1 VAIRGFERSGATAPA
16 PGITPGIALD
26 DSQLAV
32 LALADGESAAVMGA
46 PGTGKTTTIIEL
58 VADRV
63 LSRGWNPDELVVLT
77 STRASATRVRDALAV
92 RIGVPTNG
100 PLARTLNSLAF
111 EVVGHAARL
120 AGAEPPKLVTGG
132 EQDSDIAGLI
142 EGQIESQ
149 TAGSAVGVPWPDTLG
164 PEVRRL
170 RGFRSELR
178 ELMARATEYGVSTTR
193 LRALGESMER
203 PEWVASA
210 AFIDEYLDVI
220 AHHRASQLD
229 SAEFAQ
235 FAARAIASDDPGERI
250 SRLRLVII
258 DDLHEATEST
268 LAIIRALAARGI
280 AIIASGDP
288 DVAANAFRGGEP
300 DALGRLASVLGR
312 SDVHTLTL
320 STAHRQPPALR
331 QLTARVT
338 ERIGTALAGQQRGA
352 VAGAP
357 EVPDALLTVQAST
370 PARLW
375 AAVSRQL
382 REKHVAEGVPFDR
395 MAVIVRSG
403 DQIAGLRRTLAL
415 AEVPARTSVGVT
427 ALRDDRAAR
436 ALLTLIDV
444 GIGRTPVSPGNAAE
458 LLTGPFGGLDRLTL
472 RRLRLALR
480 AEEIAGGGNRASDE
494 LLVDGLSAP
503 GRFATID
510 MRVAREADKLAKLIA
525 ALRERAE
532 AGGSIE
538 ELLWLAWESSGL
550 APVWLEQ
557 ALSAGILATEA
568 NTALDGIVALFTAA
582 RRFVE
587 RQPATPAS
595 VFLDA
600 VLDADVPEDTLSPQP
615 AEAAVFIT
623 TPSGAVGLEFDI
635 VVVAGLQEGGWPN
648 LRLRGSLLG
657 PHDLVRAVTGLDG
670 AQFDERKLVLG
681 DELRMFALAVSR
693 ARRQVILAAVSN
705 DDEAASVFFSLVP
718 DGTPAL
724 DVSSLPPLTLR
735 GLTGRL
741 RRDLAAG
748 GVGGRNVSEG
758 ERRAAASG
766 LARLAAQDVPG
777 ADPSQWH
784 GLLEVSSIQPLF
796 SEDERVAVS
805 PSKLEAF
812 ENSPVDWF
820 IDTVSGSEPSIH
832 MAVGTILHWAM
843 ETATDPTVD
852 AVWARVDERW
862 NELLFEAPWL
872 AEAQRVAMRK
882 LATGIAEYLA
892 DFQRDG
898 KTLVGAEKRFTL
910 EVDRADVRGSIDR
923 VEVNQDG
930 GVVIVDLKTG
940 APITNQND
948 VDAHP
953 QLGVYQ
959 LAYAQGML
967 DEVLADVLT
976 DVVTETGAH
985 HAGGAKLLFVK
996 KGVRGKAYREGVQA
1010 PLSPEQLE
1018 GFRERIRM
1026 AAQGMAATHFDGPVE
1041 LPGFGGNDS
1050 RIALRRVKAVSSD

>member
-1 VAIRGFERSGATAPA
+1 
-16 PGITPGIALD
+16 
-26 DSQLAV
+26 
-32 LALADGESAAVMGA
+32 M
-46 PGTGKTTTIIEL
+46 
-58 VADRV
+58 
-63 LSRGWNPDELVVLT
+63 
-77 STRASATRVRDALAV
+77 
-92 RIGVPTNG
+92 
-100 PLARTLNSLAF
+100 
-111 EVVGHAARL
+111 
-120 AGAEPPKLVTGG
+120 
-132 EQDSDIAGLI
+132 
-142 EGQIESQ
+142 
-149 TAGSAVGVPWPDTLG
+149 
-164 PEVRRL
+164 
-170 RGFRSELR
+170 
-178 ELMARATEYGVSTTR
+178 
-193 LRALGESMER
+193 
-203 PEWVASA
+203 
-210 AFIDEYLDVI
+210 
-220 AHHRASQLD
+220 
-229 SAEFAQ
+229 
-235 FAARAIASDDPGERI
+235 
-250 SRLRLVII
+250 
-258 DDLHEATEST
+258 
-268 LAIIRALAARGI
+268 
-280 AIIASGDP
+280 
-288 DVAANAFRGGEP
+288 
-300 DALGRLASVLGR
+300 
-312 SDVHTLTL
+312 
-320 STAHRQPPALR
+320 
-331 QLTARVT
+331 
-338 ERIGTALAGQQRGA
+338 
-352 VAGAP
+352 
-357 EVPDALLTVQAST
+357 
-370 PARLW
+370 
-375 AAVSRQL
+375 
-382 REKHVAEGVPFDR
+382 
-395 MAVIVRSG
+395 
-403 DQIAGLRRTLAL
+403 
-415 AEVPARTSVGVT
+415 
-427 ALRDDRAAR
+427 RDDRAAR
-436 ALLTLIDV
+436 ALLTLVDV
-444 GIGRTPVSPGNAAE
+444 GIGRTPVSPDTAAE

-494 LLVDGLSAP
+494 LLVEGLSAP

-510 MRVAREADKLAKLIA
+510 MRVAREADKLAKLLA
-525 ALRERAE
+525 ALRERAD
-532 AGGSIE
+532 AGDTIE

-657 PHDLVRAVTGLDG
+657 PQDLVRAVTGLDG

-693 ARRQVILAAVSN
+693 ARRQVILAAVAN

-718 DGTPAL
+718 DGTAAL

-741 RRDLAAG
+741 RRDLASE
-748 GVGGRNVSEG
+748 GVGGAGGRTVSEG

-766 LARLAAQDVPG
+766 LARLAAEQVPG
-777 ADPSQWH
+777 ADPSEWH
-784 GLLEVSSIQPLF
+784 GLLEVSSLEPLF
-796 SEDERVAVS
+796 AEEERVPIS

-843 ETATDPTVD
+843 ETATDATVD

-872 AEAQRVAMRK
+872 AEAQRVAMRQ
-882 LATGIAEYLA
+882 LALGIAEYLA
-892 DFQRDG
+892 DFERDG
-898 KTLVGAEKRFTL
+898 KSLVGAEKRFTL
-910 EVDRADVRGSIDR
+910 EIDRADVRGSIDR
-923 VEVNQDG
+923 VEVNHDG

-953 QLGVYQ
+953 QLGIYQ

-967 DEVLADVLT
+967 DDVLADVHGG
-976 DVVTETGAH
+976 EH

-1041 LPGFGGNDS
+1041 LPGFGGTDAP
-1050 RIALRRVKAVSSD
+1050 IALRRVRAVSSD